1 MTVPIDRAETSEP
14 VAETLIVGGG
24 IVGLAIGWRLARA
37 GRGVAVLE
45 RDAAGAPPS
54 CASWAAA
61 GMLAPLA
68 EAGFDEPAL
77 LALSRRS
84 LEMYPAFVQELEADA
99 GMRVDHR
106 TEGTLVVAV
115 DRDDAAW
122 LARLY
127 DFQREAG
134 LPTQWLRGAEAI
146 EREPHLAAG
155 VTAAVLASSD
165 HQVDNRLLWQA
176 LREAFVRAGGE
187 LRTGV
192 TVRRVA
198 HEHGRATGVWVAEGE
213 DGDDERLVRAGQVVA
228 CAGAWLRPLLA
239 STLAATALPPVRPVK
254 GQMLSL
260 ASSSLLR
267 LSCVIRTRRV
277 YLAPKS
283 DGRIVIGA
291 TSEEVGYDTRV
302 TAGGLLE
309 LLRHAW
315 EVVPAVYDLPVQETW
330 AGLRPASRDH
340 APILGATR
348 LDGLFIA
355 AGHYRH
361 GVLLTPA
368 TAHGMAEL
376 LLTGRLPDALAP
388 FSPERFHPAARAR
401 SSGELHAV

>member
-302 TAGGLLE
+302 TAGGMLE

-340 APILGATR
+340 APILGATPI
-348 LDGLFIA
+348 DGLFVA
-355 AGHYRH
+355 GGHYRH
-361 GVLLTPA
+361 GVLLAPA
-368 TAHGMAEL
+368 TAHAMVEL
-376 LLTGRLPDALAP
+376 LLTGTVPSAIAP
-388 FSPERFHPAARAR
+388 FAPDRFDRAPR
-401 SSGELHAV
+401 TLSRHALHAS

>member
-1 MTVPIDRAETSEP
+1 MTPPTPRAEPSEP

-37 GRGVAVLE
+37 GRGVVVLE
-45 RDAAGAPPS
+45 RDADGAPPS

-68 EAGFDEPAL
+68 EAGVDEPAL

-84 LEMYPAFVQELEADA
+84 LAMYPTFVEELEADA

-134 LPTQWLRGAEAI
+134 LPTEWLRGAEAI

-176 LREAFVRAGGE
+176 LRLAFVRAGGE
-187 LRTGV
+187 LRSGV

-198 HEHGRATGVWVAEGE
+198 HEAGRAAGERLAEAE
-213 DGDDERLVRAGQVVA
+213 GDDERLVGAAQVVA

-239 STLAATALPPVRPVK
+239 STLEPSALPPVRPVK

-267 LSCVIRTRRV
+267 LSCVIRTRRA

-340 APILGATR
+340 APILGATPIH
-348 LDGLFIA
+348 GLFVA
-355 AGHYRH
+355 GGHYRN
-361 GVLLTPA
+361 GVLLAPV
-368 TAHGMAEL
+368 TAHAMAEL
-376 LLTGRLPDALAP
+376 LLGGTAPPDLAP
-388 FSPERFHPAARAR
+388 FAPGRFDRAPR
-401 SSGELHAV
+401 PLSRHALHAS